1 LLSIDYT
8 LSIQHIY
15 QQFTE
20 TLITETGSL
29 HVLHMFGVQK
39 RINTLPSWV
48 PDYSICRPVAT
59 LPAAYCE
66 ERESY
71 YGQIKRA
78 ERGRLWVEFRKDCLV
93 TRGKRLCHIK
103 TLGETLPANQ
113 AFALGSHK
121 FGLILRGWE
130 EMILDV
136 DASKSP
142 IPICEA
148 FMRAITAYDEDI
160 DELSQTLDFD
170 WALCWYR
177 KYGSNVLYDADDSA
191 FQELRDRL
199 DLMAWTMP
207 KEGYTQRLEEII
219 NRLSKRVE
227 DVCYERRFF
236 IADDGNIGVAPSGS
250 QPGDSIVMFQNGLY
264 PFVVRPQK
272 NRMSTLI
279 GDCFHYNLAEGKP
292 TLYEQFVV
300 EEGDWI
306 EEEEMEEEEDE
317 KEEEEVIVEEEQ
329 LGTNSDQ
336 GELQNN
342 TEGAEVDQGT
352 NVEQTDEDWTEN
364 TGEGAGGHGGDLF
377 NDLYILC

>member
-1 LLSIDYT
+1 
-8 LSIQHIY
+8 
-15 QQFTE
+15 
-20 TLITETGSL
+20 
-29 HVLHMFGVQK
+29 MFGVKK

-66 ERESY
+66 QRESY
-71 YGQIKRA
+71 YGQIKRTKW
-78 ERGRLWVEFRKDCLV
+78 RRLWVEFRKDCLV

-113 AFALGSHK
+113 AFAVGSHK

-136 DASKSP
+136 DASKSA

-160 DELSQTLDFD
+160 DEPPQTLDFD
-170 WALCWYR
+170 WALCWYQ
-177 KYGSNVLYDADDSA
+177 KYGSNVLYDADDST
-191 FQELRDRL
+191 FQELRDSL

-207 KEGYTQRLEEII
+207 KESYTQRLEEII
-219 NRLSKRVE
+219 NRFSKRVE

-236 IADDGNIGVAPSGS
+236 IADDGNIGMAPSGS
-250 QPGDSIVMFQNGLY
+250 QPRDSIVMFQNGLY
-264 PFVVRPQK
+264 PFVVRPQE
-272 NRMSTLI
+272 NGMSTLI

-300 EEGDWI
+300 EEDDWI
-306 EEEEMEEEEDE
+306 E
-317 KEEEEVIVEEEQ
+317 EEEQ

-336 GELQNN
+336 GELQDN

-352 NVEQTDEDWTEN
+352 NAGETDEDWTEI
-364 TGEGAGGHGGDLF
+364 TREGVGGHGGDLL
-377 NDLYILC
+377 NDLYVLC